1 MTAIKVTPPTAPLPT
16 RPWFRVAFGVFA
28 VAWSGN
34 EFTPL
39 LNLYRQVDGLSATA
53 VFILLGVYVL
63 GIVPAL
69 LVGGP
74 ASDKYGRRPVL
85 ASAPFIAAA
94 GSAVLAFGAHSMAL
108 LLIGRILSGIALGL
122 CMAVGTSWI
131 KELSQ
136 PPFESGN
143 VPGTGAKRAGLSLT
157 IGFGLGAVI
166 AAALAQWAAHPTL
179 LPFII
184 SGLLGL
190 LAGFWQLPTPET
202 AGPGHSSRVPDR
214 LITALKVP
222 SSAERRFLLVVLP
235 TAAWVF
241 GMCGVAYAVLPAL
254 LDDKVSAAPIGFS
267 GLMCL
272 VTLGVGFVT
281 QQFAGRMHRTRSSH
295 GLRVAMALTLLTLA
309 MAVVSAVTVSI
320 WFSVLTAAVAGVAY
334 GSLLQGGLRE
344 VQSIARA
351 DDLAGLTGVYYS
363 IAYVGFFL
371 PMVLSMVSDWL
382 PYAWSLAVLAV
393 LAVAELVVISV
404 FSGLHPKARFVLA
417 RVRRAAGRA

>member
-1 MTAIKVTPPTAPLPT
+1 MSSTKHLVT

-39 LNLYRQVDGLSATA
+39 LNLYRDVDGLSATA

-63 GIVPAL
+63 GIIPAL

-85 ASAPFIAAA
+85 VSAPFIAAV
-94 GSAVLAFGAHSMAL
+94 GSAVLALGAHHMSAL
-108 LLIGRILSGIALGL
+108 LVGRVLCGVALGL

-136 PPFESGN
+136 PPHESGN

-157 IGFGLGAVI
+157 LGFGLGAVV
-166 AAALAQWAAHPTL
+166 AAVLAQWAPIPTL
-179 LPFII
+179 LPYLL
-184 SGLLGL
+184 SAVLGL

-202 AGPGHSSRVPDR
+202 AGPGYSQRVPDKLR
-214 LITALKVP
+214 QALRVP
-222 SSAERRFLLVVLP
+222 AAAERRFLLVVLP

-241 GMCGVAYAVLPAL
+241 GLCGVAYAVLPAL
-254 LDDKVSAAPIGFS
+254 LAAKTTAAPIGFS

-281 QQFAGRMHRTRSSH
+281 QQFAGRMHRERSSH
-295 GLRVAMALTLLTLA
+295 GLRVAMLLTVVALV
-309 MAVVSAVTVSI
+309 MAVFSAITISMTLSI
-320 WFSVLTAAVAGVAY
+320 ATAAVMGVAY
-334 GSLLQGGLRE
+334 GCLLQGGLRE
-344 VQSIARA
+344 VQSIARP
-351 DDLAGLTGVYYS
+351 DDLAGLTGIYYS
-363 IAYVGFFL
+363 VSYLGFFV
-371 PMVLSMVSDWL
+371 PMLLSIASGWLSYPVLL
-382 PYAWSLAVLAV
+382 GILVL
-393 LAVAELVVISV
+393 LAVAEFVVIAC
-404 FSGLHPKARFVLA
+404 FSGLHPRARLVLE
-417 RVRRAAGRA
+417 RVRRARGHLAA

>member
-1 MTAIKVTPPTAPLPT
+1 MTATMVTPPATPLPM

-63 GIVPAL
+63 GIIPAL

-85 ASAPFIAAA
+85 VSAPFVAAV
-94 GSAVLAFGAHSMAL
+94 GSAVLACGAHSMTM
-108 LLIGRILSGIALGL
+108 LLIGRVLCGLALGL
-122 CMAVGTSWI
+122 CMAVGSSWI

-136 PPFESGN
+136 PPFETGN
-143 VPGTGAKRAGLSLT
+143 VAGTGAKRAGLSLT
-157 IGFGLGAVI
+157 IGFGLGAVV
-166 AAALAQWAAHPTL
+166 AAALAQWAPHPTL
-179 LPFII
+179 LPYII
-184 SGLLGL
+184 SGGLGL
-190 LAGFWQLPTPET
+190 LAGFWQLPAPET
-202 AGPGHSSRVPDR
+202 AGRGHSLRVPKR
-214 LITALKVP
+214 LISALKVP

-254 LDDKVSAAPIGFS
+254 LEAKVSAAPIGFS
-267 GLMCL
+267 GLLCL

-295 GLRVAMALTLLTLA
+295 GLRVAMALTVLTLA
-309 MAVVSAVTVSI
+309 MAVVSAITVSV
-320 WFSVLTAAVAGVAY
+320 WFSVVTAAVAGVAY

-363 IAYVGFFL
+363 ISYVGFFL
-371 PMVLSMVSDWL
+371 PMLLSMVSGRI
-382 PYAWSLAVLAV
+382 PYAWSLGILAGLAV
-393 LAVAELVVISV
+393 VELVVITV
-404 FSGLHPKARFVLA
+404 FSGLHPKARFVRD
-417 RVRRAAGRA
+417 RVRRAAGRD